1 MAACRYLVLLK
12 LQEREDWV
20 RGMKF
25 FSRPD
30 AEACARA
37 LKKSFAEVEDCV
49 VVEESCPVGGELS
62 GS

>member
-49 VVEESCPVGGELS
+49 VVELKSPASEAT
-62 GS
+62 

>member
-37 LKKSFAEVEDCV
+37 LKKSFADVEDCV
-49 VVEESCPVGGELS
+49 VVELESPASEAT
-62 GS
+62 

>member
-25 FSRPD
+25 FNRPD

-37 LKKSFAEVEDCV
+37 LKKSFADVEDCV
-49 VVEESCPVGGELS
+49 VVELESPASEAT
-62 GS
+62 